1 MDSKLIGVSNAILK
15 ILKFFLK
22 IEKISKKVEKILKN
36 SKNYK
41 KRKFFIEGETIGIPG
56 RPRGGRPGM
65 PPKIRD
71 TFVKHMLFWRR
82 RQTDITT

>member
-1 MDSKLIGVSNAILK
+1 MDSKLIGLSNAILK
-15 ILKFFLK
+15 ISNFFLK
-22 IEKISKKVEKILKN
+22 IEKNSKKFEKIFKN
-36 SKNYK
+36 SKNHK
-41 KRKFFIEGETIGIPG
+41 KRQFFRETETIGIPG

-65 PPKIRD
+65 PPKIRG